1 MNRLIGSRV
10 LVVEDEAL
18 IAAMIVEWLGEMGCE
33 AVGPAAR
40 ISEGLAIAEAEPID
54 AAVLDVNV
62 NAERIFPLADCLRR
76 RGVALVFATGY
87 GECIAEAAS
96 NAPVLEKPFTFD
108 QLSRALTV
116 ALGGAGRRSGSPE
129 RPSCRAIR

>member
-1 MNRLIGSRV
+1 MSCLIGRRV

-40 ISEGLAIAEAEPID
+40 ISDGLAMAETQTID

-62 NAERIFPLADCLRR
+62 NSERVFPLANCLRH
-76 RGVALVFATGY
+76 RGIALVFATGY
-87 GECIAEAAS
+87 GEHIAEAAS
-96 NAPVLEKPFTFD
+96 NAPVLEKPFTCE
-108 QLSRALTV
+108 QLTRALAA
-116 ALGGAGRRSGSPE
+116 ALSGAGR
-129 RPSCRAIR
+129 